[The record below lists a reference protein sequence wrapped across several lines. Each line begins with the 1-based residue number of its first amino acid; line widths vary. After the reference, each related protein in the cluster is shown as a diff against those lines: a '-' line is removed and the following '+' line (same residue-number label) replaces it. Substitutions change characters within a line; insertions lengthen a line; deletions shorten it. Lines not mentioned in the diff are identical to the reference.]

1 MVLNQDAAAGERG
14 MGFSQIVIFL
24 GAGLALQACSFNMS
38 VPDHYQAD
46 NTQGCSVSVQD
57 ARSKPRTVSFGRS
70 ELVSDPV
77 LSEVLQREACS
88 REGLRSKDVT
98 IHITSAFCDTHE
110 WAIDAYAEVH
120 AQAWL
125 ADEERPIRAMRT
137 ANGTAEGPAPAIC
150 GNLLWPLAAE
160 IMDDI
165 EAKI

>member
-1 MVLNQDAAAGERG
+1 

-46 NTQGCSVSVQD
+46 NTQGCSVSVED

-98 IHITSAFCDTHE
+98 IHITSAFCDTQE

-120 AQAWL
+120 ARAWL
-125 ADEERPIRAMRT
+125 PNEELPIRAMRT
-137 ANGTAEGPAPAIC
+137 AKGTAEGPAPAIC
-150 GNLLWPLAAE
+150 GDLLWPLAAE